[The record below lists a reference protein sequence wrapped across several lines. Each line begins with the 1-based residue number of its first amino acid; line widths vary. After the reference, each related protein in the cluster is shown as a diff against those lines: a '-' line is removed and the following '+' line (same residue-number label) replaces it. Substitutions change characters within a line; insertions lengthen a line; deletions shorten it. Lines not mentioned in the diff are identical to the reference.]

1 MGFFTQLFGNKKKT
15 SAGRATGQEAAPT
28 QAASKPNGNA
38 RRGEFFD
45 AIATEWDTMTKLS
58 QAQEQQLAEL
68 IDRIGIPEGSVVV
81 DAGCGT
87 GVLYKY
93 LAPRIGSKGR
103 VFGIDISPKMISL
116 AETKFGHDQRF
127 RWHTASVERLIEEIA
142 PEGIDRIIC
151 YSSFP
156 HFDDQKG
163 FLQIAAQAL
172 RPGGKLAIIH
182 LGSSEEINGLHS
194 DIKDS
199 PVAQDTL
206 PSIRDL
212 TMMAQDLSL
221 AVQTSQEQPG
231 VYFFLGASLKRP

>member
-1 MGFFTQLFGNKKKT
+1 MGFFTQLFGNKRKT
-15 SAGRATGQEAAPT
+15 SAGREATPT
-28 QAASKPNGNA
+28 QAAGKPNGNA
-38 RRGEFFD
+38 QRAVFFD
-45 AIATEWDTMTKLS
+45 AMASEWDTMTKLS
-58 QAQEQQLAEL
+58 QTQEQQLAEL
-68 IDRIGIPEGSVVV
+68 IDRVGIPEGSVVV

-93 LAPRIGSKGR
+93 LAPRIGSTGR
-103 VFGIDISPKMISL
+103 VLGIDISPRMISL

-127 RWHTASVERLIEEIA
+127 RWHTGSVEKCIEEIA
-142 PEGIDRIIC
+142 PDGIDRIIC

-182 LGSSEEINGLHS
+182 LGSADEINGLHS
-194 DIKDS
+194 NIEDS
-199 PVAQDTL
+199 PVAHDTL

-231 VYFFLGASLKRP
+231 VYFFLGASLKRS